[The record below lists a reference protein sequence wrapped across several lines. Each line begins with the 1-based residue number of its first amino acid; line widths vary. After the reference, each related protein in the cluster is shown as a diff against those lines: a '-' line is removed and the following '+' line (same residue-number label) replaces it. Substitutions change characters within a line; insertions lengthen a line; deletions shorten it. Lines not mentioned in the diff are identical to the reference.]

1 VRTFKEFMLFVEAD
15 TPAPAGGPA
24 VGSPAPGG
32 AAPATPPSGGGMPA
46 ISPPA
51 GGPDAGSLLGG
62 LGGGPSS
69 PMDAGLGGQSLSGT
83 TSSTTKAEELDT
95 NEPWEFLQAW
105 YAHLGK
111 EEKLLKQ
118 AKKL

>member
-1 VRTFKEFMLFVEAD
+1 MLFVEAD

-62 LGGGPSS
+62 LGGGGPSS

-95 NEPWEFLQAW
+95 NEPWELLQAW
-105 YAHLGK
+105 YAQLGK
-111 EEKLLKQ
+111 EEKLLTQ